1 MFIHRTSGKLKML
14 DYLRVCLTTFP
25 LSQPS
30 NDLGAGEGSK
40 FDENRVCITTYLC
53 SDTGFQAIIEYYI
66 Q

>member
-1 MFIHRTSGKLKML
+1 ML

-40 FDENRVCITTYLC
+40 FDENRVVSTARMG
-53 SDTGFQAIIEYYI
+53 TGVGIDYTMAHVI
-66 Q
+66 